1 MTITATSTEA
11 DGGEATDLR
20 QTQGLTIG
28 ALGAVDL
35 VSDIT
40 ISPNPFTPN
49 GDGVN
54 DETRVEFSLFKVYA
68 ARPVAVHLYTL
79 AGRRVRTVEA
89 AVLAGRRQLTWDGR
103 DEEGKIV
110 PPGMYIVRIVV
121 EGDSQQEEQSRAVAV
136 VY

>member
-1 MTITATSTEA
+1 M
-11 DGGEATDLR
+11 R

-28 ALGAVDL
+28 ALGAVDVL
-35 VSDIT
+35 SDIT

-54 DETRVEFSLFKVYA
+54 DETRIEFSLFKVYA

-89 AVLAGRRQLTWDGR
+89 AVLGGRRQLAWDGR
-103 DEEGKIV
+103 DEAGELV
-110 PPGMYIVRIVV
+110 PPGLYICQV
-121 EGDSQQEEQSRAVAV
+121 EVDADAESASGQQRVHLIAVA
-136 VY
+136 Y